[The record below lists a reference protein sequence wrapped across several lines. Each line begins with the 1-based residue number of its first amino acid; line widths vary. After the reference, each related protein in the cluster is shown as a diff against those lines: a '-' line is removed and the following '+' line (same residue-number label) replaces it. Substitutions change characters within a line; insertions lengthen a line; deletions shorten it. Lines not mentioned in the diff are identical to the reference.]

1 MFIETRRLFERLET
15 KVLVNKMSK
24 TQQSEDQITQAVQRQ
39 FLRRTPIKLKQFARL
54 IDDMIEQK
62 VDELRIK
69 ALLSQVTKT
78 REVCLTHGFDSTAR
92 LLNQLV
98 SQLSKNFDSLESQ
111 YPLLRRL
118 AKRLLTHC
126 EKIQLGVKPQLEK
139 PALEAP
145 KNDQQPASTETKET
159 NELATSFGM
168 YSEKGQLIFVE
179 NTPEINDKFCQPF
192 ASLGIETSIVKD
204 LSTALDT
211 IEEGTDSII
220 VAGLDSVDDADV
232 LPDEAVEQKSV
243 PLIFVAD
250 EDNQKNRAK
259 AIRNGGTGFI
269 ITPVSVSSLC
279 EQIERL
285 HDLHVDT
292 PRRILVMEDSKAQAR
307 YYEKVLMKGP
317 FDVLVVND
325 PDVLL
330 EALRGFDPETVLM
343 DMQMP
348 GSSGIELTKM
358 IRQMP
363 RYAHLPIIFLS
374 AEENMRK
381 QNQALMSGGTAFI
394 VKPVEKD
401 QLMFMTDLYTQRYR
415 DLSPQIEVNP
425 DTNLLYSPQFMQ
437 MIAVETARMTRSA
450 TSIALAIVHLDDT
463 ESFASNANFS
473 FLNNAIQQLA
483 SLLRQRLRKTDIIGH
498 LSRGRLAVILTSG
511 QHPDWLE
518 ILKDVQKQFAQ
529 LPFHLRNED
538 KHLTISVGVSELEA
552 DDNAHKWLEKSRDA
566 LAVALEKGTSS
577 IHFASR

>member
-1 MFIETRRLFERLET
+1 LESDKMGKT
-15 KVLVNKMSK
+15 KQTEN
-24 TQQSEDQITQAVQRQ
+24 QITQAVQRQ
-39 FLRRTPIKLKQFARL
+39 FIRRTPIKLKQFARL

-62 VDELRIK
+62 VDQLRIK

-78 REVCLTHGFDSTAR
+78 REVCLTQGYDSTAR
-92 LLNQLV
+92 LLNQIV
-98 SQLSKNFDSLESQ
+98 SQLSNNIDSLESQ
-111 YPLLRRL
+111 YPLLKRL
-118 AKRLLTHC
+118 AQRLLTHC
-126 EKIQLGVKPQLEK
+126 EKIQLGVKPQSEK
-139 PALEAP
+139 PVIEAEVSKAASEALATVEVVDEP
-145 KNDQQPASTETKET
+145 TVT
-159 NELATSFGM
+159 TSFGM
-168 YSEKGQLIFVE
+168 YSDKGQLIFVQ
-179 NTPEINDKFCQPF
+179 NTPGIDQDFCKPF
-192 ASLGIETSIVKD
+192 VSLGIETVIVQD
-204 LSTALDT
+204 LSAAFNLIKED
-211 IEEGTDSII
+211 TDSII
-220 VAGLDSVDDADV
+220 VAGLNLVEDKEV
-232 LPDEAVEQKSV
+232 LPDEAVEQNIV
-243 PLIFVAD
+243 PLIFIAD

-259 AIRNGGTGFI
+259 AIRNGGTGLI
-269 ITPVSVSSLC
+269 ITPVTVASLC

-285 HDLHVDT
+285 HDLHIDT

-381 QNQALMSGGTAFI
+381 QNQALISGGTAFI
-394 VKPVEKD
+394 VKPVEKE
-401 QLMFMTDLYTQRYR
+401 QLMFMTNLYTQRFR

-450 TSIALAIVHLDDT
+450 SSIALAIVHLDDM

-473 FLNNAIQQLA
+473 FLNNAIQHLA
-483 SLLRQRLRKTDIIGH
+483 GLLRQRLRKTDIIGH

-518 ILKDVQKQFAQ
+518 ILKDVQQQFAK
-529 LPFHLRNED
+529 LPFSLRNED
-538 KHLTISVGVSELEA
+538 KHLSVSVGLSELEA
-552 DDNAHKWLEKSRDA
+552 KDNAHKWLEKSRSA
-566 LAVALEKGTSS
+566 LAKALDDGTSS
-577 IHFASR
+577 IHLAANPNGTAE

>member
-1 MFIETRRLFERLET
+1 M
-15 KVLVNKMSK
+15 
-24 TQQSEDQITQAVQRQ
+24 
-39 FLRRTPIKLKQFARL
+39 
-54 IDDMIEQK
+54 
-62 VDELRIK
+62 
-69 ALLSQVTKT
+69 
-78 REVCLTHGFDSTAR
+78 
-92 LLNQLV
+92 

-118 AKRLLTHC
+118 GRRLLTHC
-126 EKIQLGVKPQLEK
+126 EKIQLGVKPQSEK
-139 PALEAP
+139 PAVLEPP
-145 KNDQQPASTETKET
+145 KNTGSDLEKVIEEQGGTPPFASY
-159 NELATSFGM
+159 GD
-168 YSEKGQLIFVE
+168 KGQLIFVE
-179 NTPEINDKFCQPF
+179 NTPEVNEEFCKPF
-192 ASLGIETSIVKD
+192 ASLGIDTAIVKD
-204 LSTALDT
+204 LPAAIKLVSEDS
-211 IEEGTDSII
+211 DSII
-220 VAGLDSVDDADV
+220 VAGLDLVEDKDVQPDDV
-232 LPDEAVEQKSV
+232 VEENGI
-243 PLIFVAD
+243 PLIFIAD

-269 ITPVSVSSLC
+269 ITPVSVASLC

-285 HDLHVDT
+285 HDLHIDT
-292 PRRILVMEDSKAQAR
+292 HRRILVMEDSKAQAR

-348 GSSGIELTKM
+348 GSSGVELTKM

-394 VKPVEKD
+394 VKPVEKE
-401 QLMFMTDLYTQRYR
+401 QLMFMTELYTQRFR

-450 TSIALAIVHLDDT
+450 STIALAIVHLDDS
-463 ESFASNANFS
+463 ENFSSDANYS
-473 FLNNAIQQLA
+473 FLNNAIQHLA
-483 SLLRQRLRKTDIIGH
+483 GLLRQRLRKTDIIGH

-518 ILKDVQKQFAQ
+518 ILKDVQQQFAK
-529 LPFHLRNED
+529 LPFSLRNED
-538 KHLTISVGVSELEA
+538 KHLSVSIGVSELA
-552 DDNAHKWLEKSRDA
+552 TKDNAHKWLEKSRDA
-566 LAVALEKGTSS
+566 LSIALADGSS
-577 IHFASR
+577 GIHFATASSKVVE